1 MRKQQQNQNPRPHV
15 PARDKQIDEDQRDP
29 NSEHGTRGGKQTV
42 SEPQTEERVTRDDGD
57 NDDQGELK

>member
-1 MRKQQQNQNPRPHV
+1 MPERQQEKRRRV
-15 PARDKQIDEDQRDP
+15 PARDRQIADSTRDP

-42 SEPQTEERVTRDDGD
+42 TEPQTEERVTRDDGD